1 LGKID
6 LRDCF
11 LVFFFLVFLVF
22 LSRGGSFRR
31 REEKKKTEK
40 RFPFRSFV
48 LSLSKKKTKKKK
60 VLSTSTERVAID
72 LAKRLHF
79 YRKSSSSLSLFLS
92 VFVLSTRVSKSPS
105 SLTTTIFNSLLK
117 KKTVSSRK
125 QRVNSIVR
133 MADQAAVSKALEEA
147 IKNAQECVDDC
158 AANWDVVEEISAAQA
173 HAKKEP
179 AAVDA
184 EISKEDLAFIKAS
197 QDALKAA
204 KSGEMDKAV
213 LESIE
218 TASKSLGKVQGKV
231 KESARLKELSKSLEA
246 ALKAAKECTEDCAVE
261 WETVEEISD
270 AKEREQAK
278 GN

>member
-1 LGKID
+1 MFFRTRKGQRDDALFFVLLFLFASSFDFVSKRRGK
-6 LRDCF
+6 LRDDII
-11 LVFFFLVFLVF
+11 
-22 LSRGGSFRR
+22 SRVKEIISPSG
-31 REEKKKTEK
+31 K
-40 RFPFRSFV
+40 RTYARG
-48 LSLSKKKTKKKK
+48 LLT
-60 VLSTSTERVAID
+60 
-72 LAKRLHF
+72 
-79 YRKSSSSLSLFLS
+79 LFLS
-92 VFVLSTRVSKSPS
+92 FSNIVVHRIT
-105 SLTTTIFNSLLK
+105 
-117 KKTVSSRK
+117 K
-125 QRVNSIVR
+125 QQKATSARRVNTIVR
-133 MADQAAVSKALEEA
+133 MADQAAVSKALEDA

-158 AANWDVVEEISAAQA
+158 AANWDVVEEISAASA

-184 EISKEDLAFIKAS
+184 EVSKEDLAFIKAS

-213 LESIE
+213 LDSIE
-218 TASKSLGKVQGKV
+218 TAAKSLGKVQGKV
-231 KESARLKELSKSLEA
+231 KESARVKELSKSLEI